1 MSSPSFTGQ
10 NLTKSFLSFGGVSR
24 FLPKR
29 GWSVPALSQ
38 NNSAEYECEL
48 AGNST
53 QNLNWLDQN
62 AQERHFIFSDSKED
76 ADKEGRQ
83 KAQSKTKKILCYG
96 AITAFVFNENEN
108 PAVRVD
114 FKADPNKYAKAVDNH
129 LTVLKK
135 KYCQTG
141 AGLTFVQL
149 EGNPVYGGP
158 IGLIKKKFKIFD
170 RLYGF
175 WMKISSYNPFTTFS
189 DPGQDLAGNTYNLL
203 FLRKRKSHQSRAE
216 QQSGIQEDRPAG
228 RAHQS
233 MVPDCSQTFNLNMT
247 VRKKWT
253 QPLPN
258 WAPLSS
264 NELSWGQQGSNS
276 PQQQNTHRNS
286 FSIESLL
293 LPVSGAS
300 GDQDTLPHPFS
311 LSTFASL
318 APSLKMEQAVDLS
331 III

>member
-1 MSSPSFTGQ
+1 MPRCKVQPAVNNGDINNASNEDSIGDIISETVAQASPQGSHG
-10 NLTKSFLSFGGVSR
+10 
-24 FLPKR
+24 P
-29 GWSVPALSQ
+29 
-38 NNSAEYECEL
+38 
-48 AGNST
+48 
-53 QNLNWLDQN
+53 
-62 AQERHFIFSDSKED
+62 HHD

-233 MVPDCSQTFNLNMT
+233 MVPDCSQTFNLNM
-247 VRKKWT
+247 
-253 QPLPN
+253 
-258 WAPLSS
+258 
-264 NELSWGQQGSNS
+264 
-276 PQQQNTHRNS
+276 
-286 FSIESLL
+286 SIFWIFHVAVLILL
-293 LPVSGAS
+293 QEYA
-300 GDQDTLPHPFS
+300 
-311 LSTFASL
+311 
-318 APSLKMEQAVDLS
+318 EE
-331 III
+331 